1 MIYRAYISIG
11 SNIGDRLHHCRSG
24 LEALCADGSVQL
36 AALSPYYE
44 TAPVDFTD
52 QAWFLN
58 AAAKVHT
65 ELAPVD
71 LLRKMQAVQEAAGR
85 TTETV
90 RFGPRILD
98 MDIIFYEDLV
108 LRTDELT
115 IPHARMH
122 KRRFVLQPICD
133 IDPYVLHPV
142 LGQAVKQL
150 LELLT
155 EKEQPIH
162 RCYDLSS

>member
-1 MIYRAYISIG
+1 MFYRAYISIG

-65 ELAPVD
+65 ELTPVG

-85 TTETV
+85 KETV

-98 MDIIFYEDLV
+98 LDIIFYEDLV

-122 KRRFVLQPICD
+122 KRHFVLQPICD

-162 RCYDLSS
+162 RCYDLS